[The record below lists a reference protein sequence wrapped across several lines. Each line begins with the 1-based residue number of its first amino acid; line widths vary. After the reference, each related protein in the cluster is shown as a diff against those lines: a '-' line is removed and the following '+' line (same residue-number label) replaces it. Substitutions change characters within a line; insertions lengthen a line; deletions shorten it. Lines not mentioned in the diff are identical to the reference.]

1 MCYCNGF
8 IDLSTLQVQWAK
20 HHCPDSVYAP
30 FQRGPCNS
38 RCLAATSLNCT
49 KSQHRRRPFSQ
60 LSHVSLSEYMK
71 REREC
76 KFPLNVLLTHPSHR
90 QIHGLFTT
98 SRLHVLRNLSFVGVS
113 TLASLVSWAYA
124 SQKIAYCQIWLLRA
138 FMCLQ
143 AILYFFLMFLIMVH
157 TWSHEVQRC
166 KVHQKWWTLLILDF
180 PNY

>member
-30 FQRGPCNS
+30 FQRGPFNS

-49 KSQHRRRPFSQ
+49 KSQHRRR

-143 AILYFFLMFLIMVH
+143 AILYFFFNVFNNGTYMV
-157 TWSHEVQRC
+157 TWSAEMQGTPEMV
-166 KVHQKWWTLLILDF
+166 DF
-180 PNY
+180 IHFGLS

>member
-20 HHCPDSVYAP
+20 HYCPDTVYAP

-49 KSQHRRRPFSQ
+49 KSQHRRR

-76 KFPLNVLLTHPSHR
+76 KFPLNVLLTHLSHR

-143 AILYFFLMFLIMVH
+143 AILYFFFNVFNNGTYMV
-157 TWSHEVQRC
+157 TWSAEMQGTPEMV
-166 KVHQKWWTLLILDF
+166 DF
-180 PNY
+180 INFGLS

>member
-49 KSQHRRRPFSQ
+49 KSQHRRR

-113 TLASLVSWAYA
+113 TLASLCFP
-124 SQKIAYCQIWLLRA
+124 KDC
-138 FMCLQ
+138 
-143 AILYFFLMFLIMVH
+143 ILSNMIVEGIYVFTSYFVFFFNVFNNGTYMV
-157 TWSHEVQRC
+157 TWSAEMQGTPEMV
-166 KVHQKWWTLLILDF
+166 DF
-180 PNY
+180 INFGLS

>member
-1 MCYCNGF
+1 MGLLIWALYKWSEQSIIAQTLFMPHFKEGRVIVDAWLQHPWIVQNR
-8 IDLSTLQVQWAK
+8 STEGD
-20 HHCPDSVYAP
+20 HSI
-30 FQRGPCNS
+30 N
-38 RCLAATSLNCT
+38 CLTIWIY
-49 KSQHRRRPFSQ
+49 
-60 LSHVSLSEYMK
+60 EE

-90 QIHGLFTT
+90 QMHGLFTT

-143 AILYFFLMFLIMVH
+143 AILYFLFNVFNNGTYMV
-157 TWSHEVQRC
+157 TWSAEMQGTPEMV
-166 KVHQKWWTLLILDF
+166 DF
-180 PNY
+180 INFGLS

>member
-8 IDLSTLQVQWAK
+8 IDLSTLQVKWAK

-76 KFPLNVLLTHPSHR
+76 KFPFNVLLTHPSHR

-143 AILYFFLMFLIMVH
+143 AILYFFFNVFNNGTYMV
-157 TWSHEVQRC
+157 TWSAEMQGTPEMV
-166 KVHQKWWTLLILDF
+166 DF
-180 PNY
+180 INFGLS

>member
-1 MCYCNGF
+1 MGLLIWALYKCSEQSIIAQTLFMPHFKEGRVIVDAWLQHPWIVQNR
-8 IDLSTLQVQWAK
+8 STEGD
-20 HHCPDSVYAP
+20 CPMSHY
-30 FQRGPCNS
+30 
-38 RCLAATSLNCT
+38 LNIW
-49 KSQHRRRPFSQ
+49 
-60 LSHVSLSEYMK
+60 

-76 KFPLNVLLTHPSHR
+76 KFPLNVLLTHLSHR

-143 AILYFFLMFLIMVH
+143 AILYFFFNVFNNGTYMV
-157 TWSHEVQRC
+157 TWSAEMQGTPEMV
-166 KVHQKWWTLLILDF
+166 DF
-180 PNY
+180 INFGLS